1 MCIHYCKCPS
11 VMPPDQKSVQKAVQ
25 AKSILKETPSCPAS
39 PTWKSVR
46 SLVMLN
52 ICPCKQGREITCGS
66 SVSITTA
73 VTYVGRQPHLVD
85 PLFPRAAKRSTNS
98 VGPKKPLHHSSRHVS
113 GLGCCRG
120 IALIALGDKA
130 ITDLLLWFWVF
141 VLQVEGWCF
150 QYVSL
155 VCPSL
160 QKYSFRNM
168 VILN

>member
-85 PLFPRAAKRSTNS
+85 PLFPRAAKRSTVWALRNPFTIPPDMS
-98 VGPKKPLHHSSRHVS
+98 VVLAAAGGLRSLHLEIKPLRICCSDF
-113 GLGCCRG
+113 GCLFCRWRAG
-120 IALIALGDKA
+120 
-130 ITDLLLWFWVF
+130 VF
-141 VLQVEGWCF
+141 
-150 QYVSL
+150 
-155 VCPSL
+155 
-160 QKYSFRNM
+160 NM
-168 VILN
+168 SP